1 MKKAILIV
9 ALVVFNI
16 GKTTAQS
23 QIINDFRKIVA
34 ERTTAFKNLQGE
46 LLQDNV
52 EKGVKIYS
60 TSIGNSV
67 ICKAFITQSNTFGGT
82 FLLVYNIEEMD
93 AMKLTIFNNMASQYI
108 TELNDMVKTG
118 NYKGR
123 DYNEGSDS
131 VTEIKDLNDN
141 VVVKYVSNDT
151 QHMIMV
157 LD

>member
-1 MKKAILIV
+1 MKKAVLIV
-9 ALVVFNI
+9 ALIIFNV
-16 GKTTAQS
+16 GKITAQS

-34 ERTTAFKNLQGE
+34 ERTTGFKNLQTD

-60 TSIGNSV
+60 PSIGNSV

-93 AMKLTIFNNMASQYI
+93 AMKLTIFNNMAAQYI